1 MGLRHHV
8 YRAINNV
15 GEKMK
20 SGMMQDAESAMH
32 RVESLGL
39 LLFLIQVGCA
49 ASIELHRG
57 RIALLGGMPETA
69 ATHFGQAAAES
80 ERLAYSQLRQGVWTY
95 LGRAYY
101 DSRKYPEARQALERA
116 VAVNSDDGF
125 ARLYLGLTLA
135 RQGSYEAGRKEVLDG
150 LQILSDRL
158 NTIVYSTAS
167 GFYWDPTGQLRGEL
181 QAARRAVTDAKPNL
195 DGLFARLENLGIAL
209 EQEIDSAAK
218 DETIQMNRK
227 LGGDQ

>member
-1 MGLRHHV
+1 MNRV
-8 YRAINNV
+8 
-15 GEKMK
+15 KF
-20 SGMMQDAESAMH
+20 SGF
-32 RVESLGL
+32 
-39 LLFLIQVGCA
+39 LLFLIPVSCA
-49 ASIELHRG
+49 APTELHRG
-57 RIALLGGMPETA
+57 RIALLAGMPEAA
-69 ATHFGQAAAES
+69 ATHFGQAAAENES
-80 ERLAYSQLRQGVWTY
+80 LTYSQLRQGVWTY

-101 DSRKYPEARQALERA
+101 DSRKYPQARQSLERA

-125 ARLYLGLTLA
+125 ARLYLGLALA
-135 RQGSYEAGRKEVLDG
+135 REGSHEAGRKEVLSG
-150 LQILSDRL
+150 LQILADRL

-167 GFYWDPTGQLRGEL
+167 GYYWDPTGQLRGEL

-195 DGLFARLENLGIAL
+195 DGLFARLENLGIAI